1 MTWQLILASSSP
13 RRKELLSHTKVPF
26 TIKVIPTEEVS
37 SETEPALFALDVAR
51 QKGEALLNSVARDKT
66 LVVSADTV
74 VALDKRILGK
84 PRDTKEARDF
94 LQLLSGGSHHVHT
107 GLCLQ
112 VYMNGTWSL
121 LELVETSK
129 VRFNVIPE
137 RLLEDYLASGDA
149 LDKAGAYGIQ
159 GQALTFISSVEGC
172 YSNVVGFPLAKFCQM
187 MQEDFLRMTGEQGP
201 WQNLF
206 CS

>member
-1 MTWQLILASSSP
+1 MTWKLILASSSP

-26 TIKVIPTEEVS
+26 TIKVIPTEETS

-51 QKGEALLNSVARDKT
+51 QKGEALKSHVTENKT
-66 LVVSADTV
+66 LVISADTV
-74 VALDKRILGK
+74 VALSKHILGK

-94 LQLLSGGSHHVHT
+94 LQLLSGSVHQVHT
-107 GLCLQ
+107 GLCLH
-112 VYMNGTWSL
+112 VLHDGVWSL
-121 LELVETSK
+121 LELVETSE
-129 VRFNVIPE
+129 VRFNVIQE

-159 GQALTFISSVEGC
+159 GQALTFINRVEGC

-187 MQEDFLRMTGEQGP
+187 MQEDFLRMTGEHGP

-206 CS
+206 S